1 MKWRNKV
8 ILTVLFA
15 GMALGGSLT
24 SLASQGQAAWIQGT
38 DSSGGT
44 YWQYIDENGQAA
56 AGCSKE
62 INGGKYFF
70 DQEGRMLWSW
80 ISEDGEPVD
89 SGSGDGYRN
98 EGVYYCGD
106 KDDGRASV
114 GWKYI
119 PVEEQNGGKEKK
131 WFYFR
136 ENGKKVADGSITEH
150 EDGNQ
155 YRYTFD
161 EDGIMVSSKMVG
173 ASQGNDSDGGEW
185 VQHIPGTGQDS
196 YGSDVAR
203 WYYLLGNGN
212 LVKNQIRAIKGQTYI
227 FDETG
232 IMRTG
237 LVLVDQNNKYAE
249 TILNKADHVWCDSG
263 DLSQYLDEYQI
274 MYFDETSGARLKGKI
289 QLDMGDGTYTLAFRE
304 NGKAVHG
311 PYQGY
316 LYDGGVLQKA
326 DAGSKYEIKNVD
338 DKEYL
343 VNAGGKIQ
351 KKGRYKDKGD
361 TWWNVE
367 AGSDSQGYVIT
378 EE

>member
-1 MKWRNKV
+1 MKWRNKL

-24 SLASQGQAAWIQGT
+24 SLASQGQAAWVQGT
-38 DSSGGT
+38 DSFGGT

-119 PVEEQNGGKEKK
+119 PVEDQNGGKEKK

-203 WYYLLGNGN
+203 WYYLLGDRKS
-212 LVKNQIRAIKGQTYI
+212 V
-227 FDETG
+227 
-232 IMRTG
+232 
-237 LVLVDQNNKYAE
+237 V
-249 TILNKADHVWCDSG
+249 
-263 DLSQYLDEYQI
+263 
-274 MYFDETSGARLKGKI
+274 
-289 QLDMGDGTYTLAFRE
+289 
-304 NGKAVHG
+304 
-311 PYQGY
+311 
-316 LYDGGVLQKA
+316 
-326 DAGSKYEIKNVD
+326 
-338 DKEYL
+338 
-343 VNAGGKIQ
+343 
-351 KKGRYKDKGD
+351 
-361 TWWNVE
+361 
-367 AGSDSQGYVIT
+367 
-378 EE
+378 